1 MTPDEKTKYSRSR
14 LKWNIYKED
23 AQRYEDDLDALSKSK
38 DKGDIIL
45 YSKYL
50 GTEYNRPA
58 GYRRMEAFKSY
69 NNMIKR
75 ISRAMANA
83 QNDDDRQ
90 YYETM
95 INEIKREAVNTMDNI
110 E

>member
-1 MTPDEKTKYSRSR
+1 M
-14 LKWNIYKED
+14 YKEG
-23 AQRYEDDLDALSKSK
+23 AQRQADDLDALRKSK

-58 GYRRMEAFKSY
+58 GYRRMEAFKFY
-69 NNMIKR
+69 NNTIKR
-75 ISRAMANA
+75 ISRKMANA
-83 QNDDDRQ
+83 QTDDERQ